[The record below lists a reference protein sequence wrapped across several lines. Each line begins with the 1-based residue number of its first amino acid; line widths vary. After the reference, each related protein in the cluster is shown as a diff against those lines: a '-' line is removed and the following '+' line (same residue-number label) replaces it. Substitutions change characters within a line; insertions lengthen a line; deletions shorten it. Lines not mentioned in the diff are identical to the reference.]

1 MKLSDENKEL
11 GQIIQ
16 AFRDGNYNGVEGAKM
31 LANEQIDNLHS
42 QISQLEDSVQTL
54 KRENNLL
61 KGNQE
66 RSQHI

>member
-42 QISQLEDSVQTL
+42 QIS
-54 KRENNLL
+54 
-61 KGNQE
+61 
-66 RSQHI
+66 